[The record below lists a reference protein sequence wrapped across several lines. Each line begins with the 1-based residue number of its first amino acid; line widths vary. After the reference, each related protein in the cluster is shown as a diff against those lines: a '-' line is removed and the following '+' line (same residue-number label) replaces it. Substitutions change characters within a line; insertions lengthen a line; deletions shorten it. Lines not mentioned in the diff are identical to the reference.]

1 MTKLVGVLSAPWTEL
16 QLAAPHWIC
25 PAEPTDAILARRAG
39 APARPQR
46 HAGLVCVWPRDA
58 AECDAAEAALRP
70 VTAALHRTLEV
81 LHWDELGPPEPQA
94 VVITYFV
101 RRRADLSF
109 DAFAAHYREQHA
121 PLARMHHPG
130 IARYVQNFVE
140 RCDGD
145 AAEIDAI
152 SELWFRSEQ
161 DARSRFYRDD
171 GSRRVIAEDVRRF
184 IDLRGGFAFAARA
197 GTRSP

>member
-1 MTKLVGVLSAPWTEL
+1 MTKLVGVLSAPRTGL
-16 QLAAPHWIC
+16 HLAAPHWIC
-25 PAEPTDAILARRAG
+25 PAEPTDAILAQQAG

-46 HAGLVCVWPRDA
+46 YAGLVCVWPRDA

-81 LHWDELGPPEPQA
+81 LHWDELGPPGPQA
-94 VVITYFV
+94 VVLAYFV

-109 DAFAAHYREQHA
+109 DAFAAHYRERHA
-121 PLARMHHPG
+121 PLARVHHPG

-140 RCDGD
+140 RRDGEVAEVD
-145 AAEIDAI
+145 AV

-161 DARSRFYRDD
+161 DARSRFYRNDE
-171 GSRRVIAEDVRRF
+171 SRRVIAEDVRRF
-184 IDLRGGFAFAARA
+184 IDLRAGTAFAARP